1 MWDFEEFLQQHE
13 RGHYKK
19 YYLAFSGKTSTN
31 RTRK

>member
-13 RGHYKK
+13 RYKK